1 MRTSKEAVGDEE
13 VIEVG
18 VCVRVSVRVRVIV
31 RVCVWIDRWM
41 YHKCSHNHLYA
52 LKV

>member
-18 VCVRVSVRVRVIV
+18 VCV